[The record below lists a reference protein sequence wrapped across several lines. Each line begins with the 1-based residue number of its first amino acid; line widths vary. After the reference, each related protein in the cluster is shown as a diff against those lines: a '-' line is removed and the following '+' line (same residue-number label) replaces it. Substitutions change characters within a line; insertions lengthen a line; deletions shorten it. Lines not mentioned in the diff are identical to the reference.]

1 MYLLYIISTSNKNL
15 MINLLYMNVLKLVNN
30 QMFYL

>member
-15 MINLLYMNVLKLVNN
+15 MINLLYMSVLKLVNN